1 MFTYWEG
8 SWILE
13 SYCRKILMSK
23 TACPRN
29 MCFIRKY
36 LLNVHHVHIHYLVS
50 LWKVSLGNDK
60 LTFTS
65 LSCSLNSFS
74 PSILYIFLEWVS
86 VHCVNWSLSFPD
98 PQICPAGLPGA
109 ALHLPGG
116 RLQTAGVGP
125 AGVSLQPPGHSPKGP
140 RPQRRPHPP
149 ALPTPVRAHH
159 ELHPAQEWGPP
170 KPTGTGDCQN
180 NRTVISV

>member
-8 SWILE
+8 LWILE

-36 LLNVHHVHIHYLVS
+36 LLNVHHVHINCLIS
-50 LWKVSLGNDK
+50 IWKVSLGNDK

-65 LSCSLNSFS
+65 LSCPLNSFF

-86 VHCVNWSLSFPD
+86 VHKVSHYLSLPHRSALLASQVLPYISQGDAYKQLEWVLLESHSNLLDILLKD
-98 PQICPAGLPGA
+98 PSRNAGLI
-109 ALHLPGG
+109 
-116 RLQTAGVGP
+116 
-125 AGVSLQPPGHSPKGP
+125 
-140 RPQRRPHPP
+140 PQRCQRLS
-149 ALPTPVRAHH
+149 ALIMNSTLPKS
-159 ELHPAQEWGPP
+159 EDLLNLQEQVIV
-170 KPTGTGDCQN
+170 KTTGL
-180 NRTVISV
+180 